1 MARKEAAA
9 ANGFAQQLYLE
20 HHGWLC
26 HWLRQKVGCAHH
38 AEDLAQDTF
47 ISILL
52 SPQLLAI
59 RQPRPF
65 LATVARRLVANY
77 YRRKTIEES
86 YLQALSELPAI
97 DAPSPEV
104 RQQTLEMLE
113 QLDQALDGL
122 PAHVREAFLLAHL
135 QGMRYCDIAERL
147 RVSTSS
153 VKQYLQRANLH
164 CFFALAA

>member
-1 MARKEAAA
+1 
-9 ANGFAQQLYLE
+9 
-20 HHGWLC
+20 
-26 HWLRQKVGCAHH
+26 
-38 AEDLAQDTF
+38 
-47 ISILL
+47 
-52 SPQLLAI
+52 
-59 RQPRPF
+59 
-65 LATVARRLVANY
+65 
-77 YRRKTIEES
+77 
-86 YLQALSELPAI
+86 SELPAI
-97 DAPSPEV
+97 EAPSPEV